1 MHHLIGLGSCL
12 CLSLHHSISSVIT
25 HMPQRGG
32 RPDNGRLKGPW
43 ARQRG
48 AAVCHRG
55 NTASSPNYPSTALGK
70 TQWGVLEGGEKEF
83 WQLRPRPILFQNTQ
97 THTYAWKKKNQ
108 LSYELREWWC
118 KLRQF
123 AVHVVCLVNVQQ
135 YASVTWKRSHTL
147 LALLRSS
154 FPEICQNLHSPSQM
168 FWSNPKRSSVQSV
181 MWLWGIW
188 GSPLCTYIAL
198 HHIVSNCTA

>member
-70 TQWGVLEGGEKEF
+70 TQWGRSLATWCPPHPLPKQTHKKVMSWRGRDANWGGSSWMLPVNFAFNWTNTTCTLHFFKGENFPHTSNIPAILSKPKDVTCRGARVLYVERWQSGAGY
-83 WQLRPRPILFQNTQ
+83 WGCWRVCSVQLRKKSCFYFPHNLPRTRTP
-97 THTYAWKKKNQ
+97 
-108 LSYELREWWC
+108 
-118 KLRQF
+118 
-123 AVHVVCLVNVQQ
+123 
-135 YASVTWKRSHTL
+135 
-147 LALLRSS
+147 
-154 FPEICQNLHSPSQM
+154 
-168 FWSNPKRSSVQSV
+168 
-181 MWLWGIW
+181 
-188 GSPLCTYIAL
+188 
-198 HHIVSNCTA
+198 